1 MVRKVP
7 PDPLVS
13 IAAARYSVPVRSV
26 GATVMVH
33 ETATHYEIFHD
44 NTLIARPQR
53 AERHSVVMIPEHYA
67 GLLRPARTLSA
78 APPRWDPAYLRLG
91 EVAVHDLAVYEALIQ
106 QGGGA

>member
-13 IAAARYSVPVRSV
+13 IAAARYSVPVRYV

-44 NTLIARPQR
+44 NTLIARHQR
-53 AERHSVVMIPEHYA
+53 AERHSVDGQIVHRYLSEPQVRWMSRLA
-67 GLLRPARTLSA
+67 DACLCLRTR
-78 APPRWDPAYLRLG
+78 
-91 EVAVHDLAVYEALIQ
+91 AVQ
-106 QGGGA
+106 